1 MDIEI
6 TVNLRNVD
14 PMLIMMMAEAQSAED
29 IAEVQRE
36 IDAQEILEKIAEFK
50 ERYDY
55 NL

>member
-6 TVNLRNVD
+6 TLRNFD
-14 PMLIMMMAEAQSAED
+14 PMLIMMMAEAQTPQEV
-29 IAEVQRE
+29 AEVQRE